1 MSIPNLLPIRGNHAR
16 VTIMHK
22 IWAKI
27 ITDHRVKRSII
38 YNAGERIETWNFYDH
53 VRQIAEQLK
62 IPTPVVLNS
71 YAENFINYNLMKFK
85 QRDFIEEINFDYLLI
100 ERV

>member
-1 MSIPNLLPIRGNHAR
+1 
-16 VTIMHK
+16 MHK

-27 ITDHRVKRSII
+27 ITNQRVKRSII
-38 YNAGERIETWNFYDH
+38 HDAEERIEVWNFYDH
-53 VRQIAEQLK
+53 VRQIAEKLK

-85 QRDFIEEINFDYLLI
+85 QRDFIEEINFDCLHLEGI
-100 ERV
+100 D

>member
-1 MSIPNLLPIRGNHAR
+1 MY
-16 VTIMHK
+16 K
-22 IWAKI
+22 IWAKVI
-27 ITDHRVKRSII
+27 INQRIKKSHVYD
-38 YNAGERIETWNFYDH
+38 AGERIEAWNFYDH

-71 YAENFINYNLMKFK
+71 YAENFLNFNRMLFRA
-85 QRDFIEEINFDYLLI
+85 RDFIEEINFDCLLL